1 MFLDNIRAD
10 VSHGGFDQNKQ
21 QLIQH
26 LQTRTAHARPRCVQS
41 ITISADL
48 TTFISARPDVTPTVS
63 IVIVGYVQTKSCRE
77 FTMTN
82 WLRDAT
88 WNPVSGGLCSNSEFL
103 ADMERADDPS
113 MPGWCKLPIFGEL
126 GLNNQGRIA
135 ASNKRKVFAHFQQVS
150 RSISCAVLTLLCV
163 LPAEDGCVVLRC
175 WLLGELRI
183 HALRVKYPGAT
194 ATAASEFGESLP
206 VFQSRPPVRRLLEL
220 SPIALIRA
228 VNLLKP

>member
-1 MFLDNIRAD
+1 MISLTELSLFRGDKGESHPQSSDSEAESQSSSCIQAKPKRVDKSYTNWMFLDNIRAD

-103 ADMERADDPS
+103 ADMKRADDPS

-126 GLNNQGRIA
+126 GLNNQGRNA
-135 ASNKRKVFAHFQQVS
+135 AKNARKVFAHFQLVS

-163 LPAEDGCVVLRC
+163 LPAEDGRS
-175 WLLGELRI
+175 G
-183 HALRVKYPGAT
+183 H
-194 ATAASEFGESLP
+194 
-206 VFQSRPPVRRLLEL
+206 SR
-220 SPIALIRA
+220 
-228 VNLLKP
+228 